1 MFVAIWRTLHVVGRP
16 PGPKSGPK
24 KGSKNDPLFG
34 PPSERSWQGWTAIRV
49 DLGPYGP
56 KGGQKGTPK
65 RAPFWGQFWDPLLR
79 ACRQGGPKKGPKVRS
94 TVVGFEGS
102 REGVLRTP
110 KRGPKGVQK
119 GVQKGVKNTA
129 TPGKG
134 VQKGGHFRRQKG
146 SVGGSKW
153 PKGLKRTQ
161 KGGSKMGSFLGSKT
175 PLLRH
180 MAKWGSQVPSNRHV
194 NRGSKRG
201 PKRGSKRA
209 YLGVHA
215 RLGHP

>member
-1 MFVAIWRTLHVVGRP
+1 VAIW
-16 PGPKSGPK
+16 PKGVK
-24 KGSKNDPLFG
+24 KGS
-34 PPSERSWQGWTAIRV
+34 
-49 DLGPYGP
+49 
-56 KGGQKGTPK
+56 
-65 RAPFWGQFWDPLLR
+65 
-79 ACRQGGPKKGPKVRS
+79 
-94 TVVGFEGS
+94 
-102 REGVLRTP
+102 

-134 VQKGGHFRRQKG
+134 SQKGGHLDAEKG

-161 KGGSKMGSFLGSKT
+161 KGGSFLGSILG
-175 PLLRH
+175 PQEPFLGH

-209 YLGVHA
+209 YLGVCAH
-215 RLGHP
+215 LGHPQKGSYFSGGLGQKRPFLGQKGVKKGVFWTPFWAPFGPFGPLGAQSDRKSACK